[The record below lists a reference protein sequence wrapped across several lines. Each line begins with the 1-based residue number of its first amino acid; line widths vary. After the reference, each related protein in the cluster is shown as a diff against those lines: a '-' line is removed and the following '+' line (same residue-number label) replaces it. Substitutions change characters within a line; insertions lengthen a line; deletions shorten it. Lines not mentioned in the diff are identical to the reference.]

1 MSFDWKTQKKV
12 LEYVAPPLRCWWSM
26 PSLFPPYGYSQ
37 MFMLVL
43 WSLSKNARSLFE
55 IIYGQ
60 ARNKMQEQESIG
72 KIVVV
77 NKVKASCDLKDGMAT
92 SLLCKWVMMAL
103 EPK

>member
-1 MSFDWKTQKKV
+1 MSKLINTTFGVDTNTKNVDEFWLKDSKKV

-37 MFMLVL
+37 MSMLVL

-60 ARNKMQEQESIG
+60 ARNKMKEQESIG

-77 NKVKASCDLKDGMAT
+77 NKVKAS
-92 SLLCKWVMMAL
+92 
-103 EPK
+103 